1 MQRREEEEE
10 ERGWTRRMK
19 TKRIRRKMEGER
31 GGRSRGRDG
40 GCRRGRIQG
49 GGW

>member
-19 TKRIRRKMEGER
+19 TKRIRRKLEGMTI
-31 GGRSRGRDG
+31 GDG
-40 GCRRGRIQG
+40 KEEENIVD
-49 GGW
+49 